1 MNNEILGIL
10 EKYAL
15 QNAVRHADVPRA
27 GAVIGAVLGAH
38 PELRSRA
45 KELNEMIGSVLS
57 DVKSRTPEE
66 REKRLMSIAPDL
78 YASMHQKKERAAD
91 LPPLPDAEDGV
102 VMRFAPNPSGPLH
115 LGHARASVLN
125 DAYIRRY
132 GGTYFCRIEDTDPR
146 RIDPDAYGMVLE
158 DLEWLGIAI
167 SDIVYQSDRL
177 DIYYDYAKQ
186 LIALGG
192 AYICCCEAERF
203 RELKLAKQTCPCRN
217 IPAEEHTA
225 LFEQMFD
232 GTFIEGQA
240 TVRIK
245 TEIDHPD
252 PAIRDFSA
260 MRIVNSPIHPRVD
273 ATVYPLMNFSVAI
286 DDHLMG
292 LTHVIRGKDHI
303 ANTRRQRYIFDY
315 FGWTPPHYLHYGR
328 MSIEG
333 LVLSTSAMHQG
344 IARGR
349 FSGWDD
355 IRLGTLR
362 ALARRGIRPEA
373 VRSAILEIGI
383 GETDISFSWD
393 NLFAKNRDIIDRGAN
408 RYFFVEDPI
417 TLRVQDAPEQSAEIP
432 RYPGDTERGC
442 RKLTFTK
449 EILVPA
455 QEIRETGLVRL
466 KDLFN
471 IRMAGEHEAVYAGD
485 SLTQA
490 RKEKAPIIQW
500 LPPDSAVPCR
510 VLTPGGMLEGMCEA
524 EAAGYVN
531 ETVQFERFGFARI
544 DSVEEGAVIAY
555 FTHR

>member
-1 MNNEILGIL
+1 MDNDVPRIL

-45 KELNEMIGSVLS
+45 KELNEIIGSVLS

-78 YASMHQKKERAAD
+78 YASMHQKKERTID

-125 DAYIRRY
+125 DAYVRRY
-132 GGTYFCRIEDTDPR
+132 GGAYICRMEDTDPK

-158 DLEWLGIAI
+158 DLDWLGIEI

-177 DIYYDYAKQ
+177 DIYYDYAEQ
-186 LIALGG
+186 LIVLGG

-203 RELKLAKQTCPCRN
+203 RELKLAKKACPCRN
-217 IPAEEHTA
+217 IPVEEHIA

-245 TEIDHPD
+245 TETDHPD

-286 DDHLMG
+286 DDHLLG

-333 LVLSTSAMHQG
+333 LVLSTSSMHQG
-344 IARGR
+344 IAEGR

-373 VRSAILEIGI
+373 VRSAIIEIGI

-393 NLFAKNRDIIDRGAN
+393 NLFAKNRDVIDRGAN

-417 TLRVQDAPEQSAEIP
+417 TLRVQEAPEQTARS
-432 RYPGDTERGC
+432 PGTR
-442 RKLTFTK
+442 
-449 EILVPA
+449 EILKGGAGILPS
-455 QEIRETGLVRL
+455 QKRSWSRL
-466 KDLFN
+466 
-471 IRMAGEHEAVYAGD
+471 RR
-485 SLTQA
+485 S
-490 RKEKAPIIQW
+490 RKQGSSGSKISSI
-500 LPPDSAVPCR
+500 S
-510 VLTPGGMLEGMCEA
+510 G
-524 EAAGYVN
+524 
-531 ETVQFERFGFARI
+531 
-544 DSVEEGAVIAY
+544 
-555 FTHR
+555 